1 MRILQLSREDADAM
15 LLEKGDALFAA
26 ARNSGH
32 SEDSTDG
39 GANQVR
45 IIEVGQRVTND
56 DRIGFCCIGR
66 AEHST
71 QVAWFLNAFQDHHPA
86 RQCGLE
92 NGGWLGIGLEEGA
105 EYRLSFWART
115 AGKPR
120 TVGLLDLTPVAD
132 PANER
137 LLGVRRQ
144 ENGRVAYSERLG
156 GRPFAVYRFH
166 RK

>member
-1 MRILQLSREDADAM
+1 VVDETAAGIPVQPTMYGIFLEDIN
-15 LLEKGDALFAA
+15 FAA
-26 ARNSGH
+26 
-32 SEDSTDG
+32 DG
-39 GANQVR
+39 GLYAEKICNRSFEYDNPLQGWKTFGKVEVLSEGGPFDRNPHYVR
-45 IIEVGQRVTND
+45 LRYPG
-56 DRIGFCCIGR
+56 
-66 AEHST
+66 
-71 QVAWFLNAFQDHHPA
+71 HPA